1 MISKPPGGIFDSL
14 TQIRDVRSA
23 RASSWD
29 QAGRNQDY
37 WLIPP
42 NESIILA
49 DIEGPGCITHIWMTQ
64 FCRRILGPGI
74 IDPYMGHYVA
84 PVFEIHNALGLNW
97 EVSDP
102 YYYRKIL
109 LKIYWDEQEHP
120 SVLTPLG
127 DFFGIGHSIAANYQS
142 LPFAVSVKPEEQFR
156 FGGNAGLNCYFPM
169 PFKKR
174 ARIEIEN
181 QNDVPYGQY
190 FYIDY
195 ELHRKAAADN
205 NLAYFH
211 AQWKRDNPC
220 DGWGDQLQ
228 TNSPETNIVNLSG
241 DGNYAV
247 LEARGKG
254 HYVGCNLSVA
264 HFQGTWWGEG
274 DDMIFIDEDTWP
286 PSFHGTGTE
295 DYFNHAWGMQKN
307 AFPMGGTI
315 LHESDMP
322 GYQVSYRFH
331 LTDPIHFSER
341 IKVTIEH
348 GHGNHLSDDWA
359 STAYWYQTLPS
370 KPFDIPGAAERIPT
384 RLAGSLPPTR
394 SKEASTSNAALNAEM
409 KQMLEAAA
417 ERGEKYLKAYAVEAE
432 KKMETAR
439 QRSKGNIEQAR
450 KIRENFT

>member
-1 MISKPPGGIFDSL
+1 MSTRPLGGLFDNL
-14 TQIRDVRSA
+14 TQLRDVRSA

-29 QAGRNQDY
+29 QTGRKQDY

-42 NESIILA
+42 NESIVLA
-49 DIEGPGCITHIWMTQ
+49 DIEGPGCITHLWMTQ
-64 FCRRILGPGI
+64 YCRRVLGPGI
-74 IDPYMGHYVA
+74 IDPHKGHYVA
-84 PVFEIHNALGLNW
+84 PIFEIHNALGLNW

-109 LKIYWDEQEHP
+109 LKIYWDDQEHP
-120 SVLTPLG
+120 SVLAPLG

-142 LPFAVSVKPEEQFR
+142 LPFAVTVKPEEQFL
-156 FGGNAGLNCYFPM
+156 FGGNAGLNCYLPM
-169 PFKKR
+169 PFQKR

-195 ELHRKAAADN
+195 ELHREADVDESV
-205 NLAYFH
+205 YFH
-211 AQWKRDNPC
+211 THWKRDNPC
-220 DGWGDQLQ
+220 DGWGPQLQ

-241 DGNYAV
+241 DDNYVV
-247 LEARGKG
+247 LEADGRG
-254 HYVGCNLSVA
+254 HYIGCNLSVA

-274 DDMIFIDEDTWP
+274 DDMIFIDDDTWP
-286 PSFHGTGTE
+286 PSLHGTGAE

-307 AFPMGGTI
+307 AFPMCGTI

-331 LTDPIHFSER
+331 LTDPIHFAKR
-341 IKVTIEH
+341 IKVTMEH

-370 KPFDIPGAAERIPT
+370 NNRDMLPVAERLPT
-384 RLAGSLPPTR
+384 RLESSLNPTNAPAPAGSER
-394 SKEASTSNAALNAEM
+394 ELNEEM
-409 KQMLEAAA
+409 RQMLQLAAD
-417 ERGEKYLKAYAVEAE
+417 RGDQYLKDRAVEAE
-432 KKMETAR
+432 KKMEQAR
-439 QRSKGNIEQAR
+439 QRSWGNIEQAQ
-450 KIRENFT
+450 